1 MGYRLAI
8 DDFGSGY
15 TSITQLVEYPTQ
27 KIKLDKGFLEA
38 LIETDNQNIVKPV
51 IGLCH
56 AQGKTVT
63 AEGIETKEMH
73 QWLQDAHCDMLQGF
87 YFGKPMPLNELSD
100 WYQEHQQRFKQQ
112 QND

>member
-1 MGYRLAI
+1 M
-8 DDFGSGY
+8 
-15 TSITQLVEYPTQ
+15 
-27 KIKLDKGFLEA
+27 DKGFLEA
-38 LIETDNQNIVKPV
+38 LIETDNRNIVKPV

-100 WYQEHQQRFKQQ
+100 WYHEHQQRFKQQ
-112 QND
+112 KND